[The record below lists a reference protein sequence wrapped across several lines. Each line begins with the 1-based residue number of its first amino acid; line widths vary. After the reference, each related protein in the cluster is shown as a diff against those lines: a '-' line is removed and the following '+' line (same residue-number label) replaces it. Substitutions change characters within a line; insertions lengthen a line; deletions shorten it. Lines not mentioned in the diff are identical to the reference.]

1 MSGVFVTGSDTG
13 CGKTEVSLG
22 LMAALRGRGIEVVGM
37 KPVASGCERT
47 PNGLRNDDALRLRA
61 QASRT
66 LPYEQINPYAFEPP
80 IAPHVA
86 AAKAGVEIRIEHLR
100 SSYRKLAS
108 VADFV
113 VVEGVGGWAVPI
125 SDERDVA
132 DLALALD
139 LPVVLVIGLRL
150 GCINH
155 GLLTAQA
162 ILERGAA
169 FAGWIGNQIDPRMPA
184 LTDNIEAL
192 ARRIPVPCLGV
203 VPWAEKP
210 DPWITAKV
218 LRTESLV
225 AGAEVRGS
233 RFKNGARS

>member
-61 QASRT
+61 QASLT

-86 AAKAGVEIRIEHLR
+86 AAKAGAGIRVEHIQG
-100 SSYRKLAS
+100 SYRKIA
-108 VADFV
+108 AATDFV
-113 VVEGVGGWAVPI
+113 VVEGVGGWAVPL
-125 SDERDVA
+125 SDELDVA
-132 DLALALD
+132 DLALALG
-139 LPVVLVIGLRL
+139 LPVLLVIGLRL

-155 GLLTAQA
+155 GLLTVES
-162 ILERGAA
+162 ILARDAP
-169 FAGWIGNQIDPRMPA
+169 FAGWIGNQIDPKMPA
-184 LTDNIEAL
+184 LAENIKAL
-192 ARRIPVPCLGV
+192 ACRIPVPCLGI
-203 VPWAEKP
+203 VPWTEKP
-210 DPWITAKV
+210 DPRTTAKV
-218 LRTESLV
+218 LRTEILHAV
-225 AGAEVRGS
+225 FEG
-233 RFKNGARS
+233 